1 MRYVVRVD
9 GRVFEIS
16 NSKERRDEIVEILKR
31 LYPNS
36 KITATRTK

>member
-1 MRYVVRVD
+1 MKYVVKVD

-16 NSKERRDEIVEILKR
+16 NSKERMMEIVEILKR

-36 KITATRTK
+36 NVTATGAK